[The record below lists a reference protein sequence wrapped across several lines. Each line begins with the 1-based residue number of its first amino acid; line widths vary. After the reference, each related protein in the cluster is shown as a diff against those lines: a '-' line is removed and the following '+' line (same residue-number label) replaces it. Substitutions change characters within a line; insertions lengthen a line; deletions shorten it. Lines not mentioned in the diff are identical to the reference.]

1 MKTRSVIFAGI
12 VGVTLIF
19 IIGTIL
25 NTGETTH
32 ENKIRVAYF
41 SNVNHAVPIIGIE
54 KRIFQNQIGNDTVI
68 EPKLFDAGPQVIESL
83 FAGSIDIAYVGPGPA
98 INGFLK
104 SEDHNI
110 KILSGAASGGAS
122 FIVHPNSK
130 INSIADFEGKRI
142 AAPQI
147 GNTQDIS
154 LRSYLSENGLK
165 PGEKGGS
172 VIILNI
178 SNSDIYT
185 LFAKGDIDA
194 AWVPEPT
201 ATILVQQLDGKRL
214 FNEEELWPEHRFASV
229 LLIAREEYVQQNPDL
244 INKWLRAN
252 QQTVNWINSNPEQTR
267 NIFIEF
273 IKKETG
279 KTLPIDLIDE
289 SLSNLEITSD
299 PIVSSIHTF
308 AKRADSLGYLG
319 RHGYSLD
326 GIFFDINSNS
336 QLQEVLVNHD
346 KT

>member
-1 MKTRSVIFAGI
+1 MKIWSAIFAGI

-19 IIGTIL
+19 VVVIL
-25 NTGETTH
+25 VNSDETRH

-41 SNVNHAVPIIGIE
+41 PNINHAVPIIGME
-54 KRIFQNQIGNDTVI
+54 KGIFQDQIGNNTVI
-68 EPKLFDAGPQVIESL
+68 EPMLFDAGPQVIESI

-104 SEDHNI
+104 SENHNV

-130 INSIADFEGKRI
+130 INSVADFGGKRI

-165 PGEKGGS
+165 PAEKGGS
-172 VIILNI
+172 VIVLNI
-178 SNSDIYT
+178 PNPDIYT
-185 LFAKGDIDA
+185 LFAKGDIDG

-201 ATILVQQLDGKRL
+201 ATILVQQLNGTRL
-214 FNEEELWPEHRFASV
+214 FNEEDLWPENKFASV
-229 LLIAREEYVQQNPDL
+229 LLIAREDYVRQNPEV
-244 INKWLRAN
+244 INKWLEAHK
-252 QQTVNWINSNPEQTR
+252 QTVDWINSNPEQTR
-267 NIFIEF
+267 IIFIQF
-273 IKKETG
+273 MKKETG
-279 KTLPIDLIDE
+279 KSLSDKLVDE

-336 QLQEVLVNHD
+336 QLEEVLVND

>member
-1 MKTRSVIFAGI
+1 MKIWSVIFAGI
-12 VGVTLIF
+12 VGTTLIF
-19 IIGTIL
+19 VVGIIV
-25 NTGETTH
+25 NSDETTH

-41 SNVNHAVPIIGIE
+41 PNISHAVPIIGME
-54 KRIFQNQIGNDTVI
+54 KGTFQDQIGNNTVI
-68 EPKLFDAGPQVIESL
+68 ESMLFDAGPQVIESI

-104 SEDHNI
+104 SENHNV

-130 INSIADFEGKRI
+130 INSVADFGGKRI

-154 LRSYLSENGLK
+154 LRNYLSENGLK
-165 PGEKGGS
+165 PAEKGGS
-172 VIILNI
+172 VIVLNI
-178 SNSDIYT
+178 PNPDIYT

-201 ATILVQQLDGKRL
+201 ATILVQQLNGTRL
-214 FNEEELWPEHRFASV
+214 FNEEELWPDNRFASV
-229 LLIAREEYVQQNPDL
+229 LLIAREEYVNQNPDV
-244 INKWLRAN
+244 INKWLEAH

-267 NIFIEF
+267 VIFIQF
-273 IKKETG
+273 MKKETG
-279 KTLPIDLIDE
+279 KTLSDKLVDE

-336 QLQEVLVNHD
+336 QLEEVLVND

>member
-1 MKTRSVIFAGI
+1 MKTRSAIFAGI
-12 VGVTLIF
+12 AGTALILLVGIMTHSEE
-19 IIGTIL
+19 
-25 NTGETTH
+25 NTH

-41 SNVNHAVPIIGIE
+41 PNINHAVPIIGME
-54 KRIFQNQIGNDTVI
+54 KGIFQNQIGNNTVI
-68 EPKLFDAGPQVIESL
+68 EPVLFDAGPQVIESL

-104 SEDHNI
+104 SEDHNV

-122 FIVHPNSK
+122 FVVNPNSK
-130 INSIADFEGKRI
+130 INSVADFAGKRI

-165 PGEKGGS
+165 PAEKGGT
-172 VIILNI
+172 VTVLNL

-214 FNEEELWPEHRFASV
+214 FNEEELWPNHRFASV
-229 LLIAREEYVQQNPDL
+229 LLIAREEYVNQHPDL
-244 INKWLRAN
+244 ISKWLDAHK
-252 QQTVNWINSNPEQTR
+252 QTVDWINSNPEQTGK
-267 NIFIEF
+267 IFIDF
-273 IKKETG
+273 MKKETG
-279 KTLPIDLIDE
+279 KSLPDGLISE
-289 SLSNLEITSD
+289 SLSNLQITSD

-336 QLQEVLVNHD
+336 QLQEVLAND

>member
-1 MKTRSVIFAGI
+1 MKIWSIIFAGI
-12 VGVTLIF
+12 VSITSLLIVG
-19 IIGTIL
+19 IIV
-25 NTGETTH
+25 NSDETTH

-41 SNVNHAVPIIGIE
+41 PNINHAVPIIGME
-54 KRIFQNQIGNDTVI
+54 KGTFENQIGNNTVI
-68 EPKLFDAGPQVIESL
+68 EPILFDAGPQVIESI

-104 SEDHNI
+104 SEDHNV

-130 INSIADFEGKRI
+130 IESVADFEGKRI

-154 LRSYLSENGLK
+154 LRNYLSENGLK
-165 PGEKGGS
+165 PAEKGGS
-172 VIILNI
+172 VIVLNI
-178 SNSDIYT
+178 SNPDIYT

-214 FNEEELWPEHRFASV
+214 FNEEELWPDNRFASV
-229 LLIAREEYVQQNPDL
+229 LLIAREEYVKQNPDV
-244 INKWLRAN
+244 INKWLEAHR
-252 QQTVNWINSNPEQTR
+252 QTVNWINSNPEQTR
-267 NIFIEF
+267 IIFIQF
-273 IKKETG
+273 MKKETG
-279 KTLPIDLIDE
+279 KSLPDKLVDE

-299 PIVSSIHTF
+299 PIVSSIHIF

-319 RHGYSLD
+319 RHGYNLD

-336 QLQEVLVNHD
+336 QLQEVLVND

>member
-1 MKTRSVIFAGI
+1 MKTRSAIFAGI
-12 VGVTLIF
+12 TGITLIF
-19 IIGTIL
+19 VVGIL
-25 NTGETTH
+25 VNSDETTH

-41 SNVNHAVPIIGIE
+41 PNINHAVPIIGME
-54 KRIFQNQIGNDTVI
+54 KGIFQNQLGNNTVI
-68 EPKLFDAGPQVIESL
+68 ESMLFDAGPQVIESI

-104 SEDHNI
+104 SENHNV

-122 FIVHPNSK
+122 FIVHPDSK
-130 INSIADFEGKRI
+130 INSVADFGGKRI

-154 LRSYLSENGLK
+154 LRTYLSENGLK
-165 PGEKGGS
+165 PAEKGGS
-172 VIILNI
+172 VIVLNI
-178 SNSDIYT
+178 SNPDIYT

-214 FNEEELWPEHRFASV
+214 FNEEELWPDNRFASV
-229 LLIAREEYVQQNPDL
+229 LLIAREEYVKQNPDV
-244 INKWLRAN
+244 INKWLEAHR
-252 QQTVNWINSNPEQTR
+252 QTVNWINSNPEQTR
-267 NIFIEF
+267 IIFIQF
-273 IKKETG
+273 MKKETG
-279 KTLPIDLIDE
+279 KSLPDKLVDE

-299 PIVSSIHTF
+299 PIVSSIHIF

-319 RHGYSLD
+319 RHGYNLD

-336 QLQEVLVNHD
+336 QLQEVLVND

>member
-1 MKTRSVIFAGI
+1 MKIWSVIFAGI
-12 VGVTLIF
+12 VGATSLLIV
-19 IIGTIL
+19 GIL
-25 NTGETTH
+25 VNSDETTH

-41 SNVNHAVPIIGIE
+41 PNITHAVPIIGIE
-54 KRIFQNQIGNDTVI
+54 KGTFANQIGNNTVI
-68 EPKLFDAGPQVIESL
+68 EPILFDAGPQVIESI
-83 FAGSIDIAYVGPGPA
+83 FAGSVDIAYVGPGPA

-104 SEDHNI
+104 SEDHNV
-110 KILSGAASGGAS
+110 KILSGAASGGVS
-122 FIVHPNSK
+122 FIVHPNSE
-130 INSIADFEGKRI
+130 IDSVADFGGKRI

-154 LRSYLSENGLK
+154 LRNYLSENGLK
-165 PGEKGGS
+165 PAEKGGS
-172 VIILNI
+172 VIVLNI
-178 SNSDIYT
+178 PNPDIYT

-214 FNEEELWPEHRFASV
+214 FNEEELWPDNKFASV
-229 LLIAREEYVQQNPDL
+229 LLIAREEYVKQNPEV
-244 INKWLRAN
+244 INKWLEAHK
-252 QQTVNWINSNPEQTR
+252 QTVDWINSNPEQTR
-267 NIFIEF
+267 ILFIQF
-273 IKKETG
+273 MKKETG
-279 KTLPIDLIDE
+279 KSLSDKLIDE

-299 PIVSSIHTF
+299 PVVSSIHTF

-336 QLQEVLVNHD
+336 QLQEVLVND

>member
-1 MKTRSVIFAGI
+1 MKISSVIFAGI
-12 VGVTLIF
+12 VGATLLLIVG
-19 IIGTIL
+19 IIV
-25 NTGETTH
+25 NSDETTH

-41 SNVNHAVPIIGIE
+41 PNINHAVPIIGME
-54 KRIFQNQIGNDTVI
+54 KGTFENQIGNNTVI
-68 EPKLFDAGPQVIESL
+68 EPLLFDSGPQVIESI
-83 FAGSIDIAYVGPGPA
+83 FAGSVDIAYVGPGPA

-104 SEDHNI
+104 SEDHNV

-130 INSIADFEGKRI
+130 IESVADFEGKRI

-154 LRSYLSENGLK
+154 LRTYLSENGLK
-165 PGEKGGS
+165 PAEKGGS
-172 VIILNI
+172 VIVLNI
-178 SNSDIYT
+178 SNPDIYT

-214 FNEEELWPEHRFASV
+214 FNEEELWPDNRFASV
-229 LLIAREEYVQQNPDL
+229 LLIAREEYVKQNPEI
-244 INKWLRAN
+244 INKWLEAHK
-252 QQTVNWINSNPEQTR
+252 QTVDWINSNPEQTR
-267 NIFIEF
+267 IIFNQF
-273 IKKETG
+273 MKKETG
-279 KTLPIDLIDE
+279 KSLPDKLVDE

-299 PIVSSIHTF
+299 PIVSSVHTF

-319 RHGYSLD
+319 RHGYNLD

-336 QLQEVLVNHD
+336 QLQEVLVND

>member
-1 MKTRSVIFAGI
+1 MKTRSAILAGI
-12 VGVTLIF
+12 VGATLI
-19 IIGTIL
+19 IIVGTMV
-25 NTGETTH
+25 NSGETTH

-41 SNVNHAVPIIGIE
+41 PNINHAVPIVGME
-54 KRIFQNQIGNDTVI
+54 KGIFQNQIGNNTVI
-68 EPKLFDAGPQVIESL
+68 ESILFDAGPQVIESL

-104 SEDHNI
+104 SENHNV

-122 FIVHPNSK
+122 FIVNPNSE
-130 INSIADFEGKRI
+130 INSVADFTGKKI

-147 GNTQDIS
+147 GNSQDIS

-165 PGEKGGS
+165 PAEKGGS
-172 VIILNI
+172 VVVLNL

-214 FNEEELWPEHRFASV
+214 FNEEELWPDNRFASV
-229 LLIAREEYVQQNPDL
+229 LLIAREDYVKQNPEV
-244 INKWLRAN
+244 INKWLDAHK
-252 QQTVNWINSNPEQTR
+252 QTVDWINSNPEQTKQ
-267 NIFIEF
+267 IFIDF
-273 IKKETG
+273 MKKKTG
-279 KTLPIDLIDE
+279 KSLSDGLVSE
-289 SLSNLEITSD
+289 ALSNLEITSD

-336 QLQEVLVNHD
+336 QLQEVLVND

>member
-1 MKTRSVIFAGI
+1 MKIWSIIFAGI
-12 VGVTLIF
+12 VGITSLLIVG
-19 IIGTIL
+19 IIV
-25 NTGETTH
+25 NSDETTH

-41 SNVNHAVPIIGIE
+41 PNINHAVPIIGME
-54 KRIFQNQIGNDTVI
+54 KGTFENQIGNNTVI
-68 EPKLFDAGPQVIESL
+68 EPILFDAGPQVIESI

-104 SEDHNI
+104 SEDHNV

-130 INSIADFEGKRI
+130 IESVADFEGKRI

-154 LRSYLSENGLK
+154 LRTYLSENGLK
-165 PGEKGGS
+165 PAEKGGS
-172 VIILNI
+172 VIVLNI
-178 SNSDIYT
+178 SNPDIYT

-214 FNEEELWPEHRFASV
+214 FNEEELWPDNRFASV
-229 LLIAREEYVQQNPDL
+229 LLIAREEYVKQNPDV
-244 INKWLRAN
+244 INKWLEAHR
-252 QQTVNWINSNPEQTR
+252 QTVNWINSNPEQTR
-267 NIFIEF
+267 IIFIQF
-273 IKKETG
+273 MKKETG
-279 KTLPIDLIDE
+279 KSLPDKLVDE

-299 PIVSSIHTF
+299 PIVSSVHTF

-319 RHGYSLD
+319 RHGYNLD

-336 QLQEVLVNHD
+336 QLQEVLVND

>member
-1 MKTRSVIFAGI
+1 MKIWSVIFAGI
-12 VGVTLIF
+12 VGTTLIF
-19 IIGTIL
+19 VVGIIV
-25 NTGETTH
+25 NSDETTH

-41 SNVNHAVPIIGIE
+41 PNISHAVPIIGME
-54 KRIFQNQIGNDTVI
+54 KGTFQDQIGNNTVI
-68 EPKLFDAGPQVIESL
+68 ESMLFDAGPQVIESI
-83 FAGSIDIAYVGPGPA
+83 FAGSLDIAYVGPGPA

-104 SEDHNI
+104 SENHNV

-122 FIVHPNSK
+122 FIVHPDSK
-130 INSIADFEGKRI
+130 INSVADFGGKRI

-154 LRSYLSENGLK
+154 LRNYLSENGLK
-165 PGEKGGS
+165 PAEKGGS
-172 VIILNI
+172 VIVLNI
-178 SNSDIYT
+178 PNPDIYT

-201 ATILVQQLDGKRL
+201 ATILVQQLNGTRL
-214 FNEEELWPEHRFASV
+214 FNEEELWPDNRFASV
-229 LLIAREEYVQQNPDL
+229 LLIAREEYVNQNPDV
-244 INKWLRAN
+244 INKWLEAH

-267 NIFIEF
+267 VIFIQF
-273 IKKETG
+273 MKKETG
-279 KTLPIDLIDE
+279 KSLSGTLIDE

-336 QLQEVLVNHD
+336 QLEEVLVND

>member
-1 MKTRSVIFAGI
+1 MKTRSAIFVGI
-12 VGVTLIF
+12 VGVTLILITG
-19 IIGTIL
+19 IIVNST
-25 NTGETTH
+25 ETTH

-41 SNVNHAVPIIGIE
+41 PNINHAVPVIGIE
-54 KRIFQNQIGNDTVI
+54 KGIFQDQIGNNTVI
-68 EPKLFDAGPQVIESL
+68 EPILFDAGPQVIESL

-104 SEDHNI
+104 SEDHNV
-110 KILSGAASGGAS
+110 KILSGAASGGVS

-130 INSIADFEGKRI
+130 IDSVADFEGKRI

-165 PGEKGGS
+165 PAEKGGS
-172 VIILNI
+172 VVVLNLD
-178 SNSDIYT
+178 SSDIYT

-201 ATILVQQLDGKRL
+201 ATILVQQLNGKRL
-214 FNEEELWPEHRFASV
+214 FNEEDLWPENKFASV
-229 LLIAREEYVQQNPDL
+229 LLIAREEYVNQNPDL
-244 INKWLRAN
+244 INKWLEAH

-267 NIFIEF
+267 ITFIQF
-273 IKKETG
+273 MKKETG
-279 KTLPIDLIDE
+279 KSLPDGLIDE
-289 SLSNLEITSD
+289 ALSNLEITSD

-336 QLQEVLVNHD
+336 QLQEVLVND

>member
-1 MKTRSVIFAGI
+1 MKIWSIIFAGI
-12 VGVTLIF
+12 VSITSLLIVG
-19 IIGTIL
+19 IIV
-25 NTGETTH
+25 NSDETTH

-41 SNVNHAVPIIGIE
+41 PNINHAVPIIGME
-54 KRIFQNQIGNDTVI
+54 KGTFQNQLGNNTVI
-68 EPKLFDAGPQVIESL
+68 EPILFDAGPQVIESI

-104 SEDHNI
+104 SEDHNV

-130 INSIADFEGKRI
+130 IESVADFEGKRI

-154 LRSYLSENGLK
+154 LRNYLSENGLK
-165 PGEKGGS
+165 PAEKGGS
-172 VIILNI
+172 VIVLNI
-178 SNSDIYT
+178 SNPDIYT

-214 FNEEELWPEHRFASV
+214 FNEEELWPDNRFASV
-229 LLIAREEYVQQNPDL
+229 LLIAREEYVKQNPDV
-244 INKWLRAN
+244 INKWLEAHR
-252 QQTVNWINSNPEQTR
+252 QTVNWINSNPEQTR
-267 NIFIEF
+267 IIFIQF
-273 IKKETG
+273 MKKETG
-279 KTLPIDLIDE
+279 KSLPDKLVDE

-299 PIVSSIHTF
+299 PIVSSIHIF

-319 RHGYSLD
+319 RHGYNLD

-336 QLQEVLVNHD
+336 QLQEVLVND

>member
-1 MKTRSVIFAGI
+1 MKISSVIFAGI
-12 VGVTLIF
+12 VGATSLLIVG
-19 IIGTIL
+19 IIV
-25 NTGETTH
+25 NSDETTH

-41 SNVNHAVPIIGIE
+41 PNINHAVPIIGME
-54 KRIFQNQIGNDTVI
+54 KGTFENQIGNNTVI
-68 EPKLFDAGPQVIESL
+68 EPILFDAGPQVIESI

-104 SEDHNI
+104 SEDHNV

-130 INSIADFEGKRI
+130 IESVADFEGKRI

-154 LRSYLSENGLK
+154 LRTYLSENGLK
-165 PGEKGGS
+165 PAEKGGS
-172 VIILNI
+172 VIVLNI
-178 SNSDIYT
+178 SNPDIYT

-214 FNEEELWPEHRFASV
+214 FNEEELWPDNRFASV
-229 LLIAREEYVQQNPDL
+229 LLIAREEYVKQNPEI
-244 INKWLRAN
+244 INKWLEAHK
-252 QQTVNWINSNPEQTR
+252 QTVDWINSNPEQTR
-267 NIFIEF
+267 IIFIQF
-273 IKKETG
+273 MKKETG
-279 KTLPIDLIDE
+279 KSLPDKLVDE

-299 PIVSSIHTF
+299 PIVSSVHTF

-319 RHGYSLD
+319 RHGYNLD

-336 QLQEVLVNHD
+336 QLQEVLVND

>member
-1 MKTRSVIFAGI
+1 MKIWSAIFVGI
-12 VGVTLIF
+12 VGTTLIF
-19 IIGTIL
+19 VIGIL
-25 NTGETTH
+25 VNSDENTH

-41 SNVNHAVPIIGIE
+41 PNINHAVPIIGME
-54 KRIFQNQIGNDTVI
+54 KGTFQDQIGNNTVI
-68 EPKLFDAGPQVIESL
+68 ESMLFDAGPQVIESI

-104 SEDHNI
+104 SENHNV

-130 INSIADFEGKRI
+130 INSVADFGGKRI

-154 LRSYLSENGLK
+154 LRNYLSENGLK
-165 PGEKGGS
+165 PAEKGGS
-172 VIILNI
+172 VIVLNI
-178 SNSDIYT
+178 PNPDIYT

-214 FNEEELWPEHRFASV
+214 FNEEELWPDNRFASV
-229 LLIAREEYVQQNPDL
+229 LLIAREEYVNQNPDV
-244 INKWLRAN
+244 INKWLEAH

-267 NIFIEF
+267 VIFIQF
-273 IKKETG
+273 MKKETG
-279 KTLPIDLIDE
+279 KSLSDKLVDE

-336 QLQEVLVNHD
+336 QLEEVLVHD

>member
-1 MKTRSVIFAGI
+1 MKTRSVIFVGI
-12 VGVTLIF
+12 IGITLILVVGVMV
-19 IIGTIL
+19 
-25 NTGETTH
+25 NSGEITH

-41 SNVNHAVPIIGIE
+41 PNINHAVPIIGME
-54 KRIFQNQIGNDTVI
+54 KGIFENQIGNNTVI
-68 EPKLFDAGPQVIESL
+68 EPILFDSGPQVIESI

-104 SEDHNI
+104 SEHHNI
-110 KILSGAASGGAS
+110 KILSGAASGGVS
-122 FIVHPNSK
+122 FIVHPDSK
-130 INSIADFEGKRI
+130 INSVADFEGKRI

-165 PGEKGGS
+165 PAEKGGS
-172 VIILNI
+172 VVVLNLD
-178 SNSDIYT
+178 SSDIYT

-214 FNEEELWPEHRFASV
+214 FKEEELWPENKFASV
-229 LLIAREEYVQQNPDL
+229 LLIAREEYVNQNSDL
-244 INKWLRAN
+244 INKWLEAH

-267 NIFIEF
+267 TTFIQF
-273 IKKETG
+273 MKKETG
-279 KTLPIDLIDE
+279 KSLPDGLIDE
-289 SLSNLEITSD
+289 ALSNLEITSD
-299 PIVSSIHTF
+299 PIASSIHTF
-308 AKRADSLGYLG
+308 AKRADSIGYLG

-336 QLQEVLVNHD
+336 QLQEVLVND

>member
-1 MKTRSVIFAGI
+1 MKISSVIFAGI
-12 VGVTLIF
+12 VGATSLLIVG
-19 IIGTIL
+19 IIV
-25 NTGETTH
+25 NSDETTH

-41 SNVNHAVPIIGIE
+41 LNINHAVPIIGME
-54 KRIFQNQIGNDTVI
+54 KGTFENQIGNNTVI
-68 EPKLFDAGPQVIESL
+68 EPILFDAGPQVIESI

-104 SEDHNI
+104 SEDHNV

-130 INSIADFEGKRI
+130 IESVADFEGKRI

-154 LRSYLSENGLK
+154 LRTYLSENGLK
-165 PGEKGGS
+165 PAEKGGS
-172 VIILNI
+172 VIVLNI
-178 SNSDIYT
+178 SNPDIYT

-214 FNEEELWPEHRFASV
+214 FNEEELWPDNRFASV
-229 LLIAREEYVQQNPDL
+229 LLIAREEYVKQNPEI
-244 INKWLRAN
+244 INKWLEAHK
-252 QQTVNWINSNPEQTR
+252 QTVDWINSNPEQTR
-267 NIFIEF
+267 IIFNQF
-273 IKKETG
+273 MKKETG
-279 KTLPIDLIDE
+279 KSLPDKLIDE

-299 PIVSSIHTF
+299 PIVSSIHIF

-336 QLQEVLVNHD
+336 QLEEVLVHD

>member
-1 MKTRSVIFAGI
+1 MKIWSAIFVGI

-19 IIGTIL
+19 VVGIL
-25 NTGETTH
+25 VNSDETTH

-41 SNVNHAVPIIGIE
+41 PNISHAVPIIGME
-54 KRIFQNQIGNDTVI
+54 KGTFQDQIGNNTVI
-68 EPKLFDAGPQVIESL
+68 ESMLFDAGPQVIESI

-104 SEDHNI
+104 SENHNV

-122 FIVHPNSK
+122 FIAHPNSK
-130 INSIADFEGKRI
+130 INSVADFGGKRI

-154 LRSYLSENGLK
+154 LRNYLSENGLK
-165 PGEKGGS
+165 PAEKGGS
-172 VIILNI
+172 VIVLNI
-178 SNSDIYT
+178 PNPDIYT

-201 ATILVQQLDGKRL
+201 ATILVQQLNGTRL
-214 FNEEELWPEHRFASV
+214 FNEEELWPDNRFASV
-229 LLIAREEYVQQNPDL
+229 LLIAREEYVNQNPEV
-244 INKWLRAN
+244 INKWLEAH

-267 NIFIEF
+267 VIFLQF
-273 IKKETG
+273 MKKETG
-279 KTLPIDLIDE
+279 KTLSDKLVDE

-336 QLQEVLVNHD
+336 QLEEVLVHD

>member
-1 MKTRSVIFAGI
+1 MKISSVIFAGI
-12 VGVTLIF
+12 VGATSLLIVG
-19 IIGTIL
+19 IIV
-25 NTGETTH
+25 NSDETTH

-41 SNVNHAVPIIGIE
+41 PNINHAVPIIGME
-54 KRIFQNQIGNDTVI
+54 KGTFQNQLGNNTVI
-68 EPKLFDAGPQVIESL
+68 EPILFDAGPQVIESI

-104 SEDHNI
+104 SEDHNV

-130 INSIADFEGKRI
+130 INSVADFAGKRI

-165 PGEKGGS
+165 PSEKGGS
-172 VIILNI
+172 VIVLNI
-178 SNSDIYT
+178 SNPDIYT

-214 FNEEELWPEHRFASV
+214 FNEEDLWPENRFASV
-229 LLIAREEYVQQNPDL
+229 LLIAREEYVKQNPEV
-244 INKWLRAN
+244 INKWLEAHK
-252 QQTVNWINSNPEQTR
+252 QTVNWINSNPEQTR
-267 NIFIEF
+267 TIFIDF
-273 IKKETG
+273 MKKETG
-279 KTLPIDLIDE
+279 KSLPDSLIDE
-289 SLSNLEITSD
+289 SLSNLKITSD

-326 GIFFDINSNS
+326 RIFFDINSNS
-336 QLQEVLVNHD
+336 QLQEVLVND

>member
-1 MKTRSVIFAGI
+1 MKTRSAIFAGI
-12 VGVTLIF
+12 IGVTLISIAV
-19 IIGTIL
+19 IIESSD
-25 NTGETTH
+25 ETTD
-32 ENKIRVAYF
+32 EKKIRVEYF
-41 SNVNHAVPIIGIE
+41 PNINHAVPIIGME
-54 KRIFQNQIGNDTVI
+54 KGIFENQIGTNTVI
-68 EPKLFDAGPQVIESL
+68 EPILFDAGPQVIESL

-104 SEDHNI
+104 SEDHNV

-130 INSIADFEGKRI
+130 INSVADFAGKRI

-165 PGEKGGS
+165 PSEKGGS
-172 VIILNI
+172 VIVLNI
-178 SNSDIYT
+178 SNPDIYT

-201 ATILVQQLDGKRL
+201 ATILVQELGGKRL
-214 FNEEELWPEHRFASV
+214 FNEEDLWPENRFASV
-229 LLIAREEYVQQNPDL
+229 LLIAREEYVKQNPEV
-244 INKWLRAN
+244 INKWLEAHK
-252 QQTVNWINSNPEQTR
+252 
-267 NIFIEF
+267 
-273 IKKETG
+273 KKETG
-279 KTLPIDLIDE
+279 KSLPDSLIDE
-289 SLSNLEITSD
+289 SLSNLKITSD

-326 GIFFDINSNS
+326 RIFFDINSNS
-336 QLQEVLVNHD
+336 QLQEVLVND

>member
-1 MKTRSVIFAGI
+1 MKIWSIIFAGI
-12 VGVTLIF
+12 VGITSLLIVG
-19 IIGTIL
+19 IIV
-25 NTGETTH
+25 NSDETTH

-41 SNVNHAVPIIGIE
+41 PNINHAVPIIGME
-54 KRIFQNQIGNDTVI
+54 KGTFENQIGNNTVI
-68 EPKLFDAGPQVIESL
+68 EPILFDAGPQVIESI

-104 SEDHNI
+104 SEDHNV

-130 INSIADFEGKRI
+130 IESVADFEGKRI

-154 LRSYLSENGLK
+154 LRTYLSENGLK
-165 PGEKGGS
+165 PAEKGGS
-172 VIILNI
+172 VIVLNI
-178 SNSDIYT
+178 SNPDIYT

-214 FNEEELWPEHRFASV
+214 FNEEELWPDNRFASV
-229 LLIAREEYVQQNPDL
+229 LLIAREEYVKQNPEI
-244 INKWLRAN
+244 INKWLEAHK
-252 QQTVNWINSNPEQTR
+252 QTVDWINSNPEQTR
-267 NIFIEF
+267 IIFIQF
-273 IKKETG
+273 MKKETG
-279 KTLPIDLIDE
+279 KSLPDKLVDE

-299 PIVSSIHTF
+299 PIVSSVHTF

-319 RHGYSLD
+319 RHGYNLD

-336 QLQEVLVNHD
+336 QLQEVLVND

>member
-1 MKTRSVIFAGI
+1 MKMLSVVFVGI
-12 VGVTLIF
+12 VGATLIF
-19 IIGTIL
+19 IVGIL
-25 NTGETTH
+25 ANSDETTH

-41 SNVNHAVPIIGIE
+41 PNINHAVPIIGME
-54 KRIFQNQIGNDTVI
+54 KGTFQSQIGNNTVI
-68 EPKLFDAGPQVIESL
+68 EPMLFDAGPQVIESI

-104 SEDHNI
+104 SENHNI

-130 INSIADFEGKRI
+130 INSVADFEGKRI

-165 PGEKGGS
+165 PAEKGGS
-172 VIILNI
+172 VIVLNI
-178 SNSDIYT
+178 PNPDIYT

-214 FNEEELWPEHRFASV
+214 FNEEELWPGHKFASV
-229 LLIAREEYVQQNPDL
+229 LLIAREEYVNQNPEV
-244 INKWLRAN
+244 INKWLEAH

-267 NIFIEF
+267 MIFIQF
-273 IKKETG
+273 MKKETG
-279 KTLPIDLIDE
+279 KSLSDGLVDE
-289 SLSNLEITSD
+289 ALSNLEITSD

-336 QLQEVLVNHD
+336 KSQEVLVND

>member
-1 MKTRSVIFAGI
+1 MKIWSAIFVGI
-12 VGVTLIF
+12 VGVTSLLIVE
-19 IIGTIL
+19 IMV
-25 NTGETTH
+25 NSDETTH

-41 SNVNHAVPIIGIE
+41 PNITHAVPIIGME
-54 KRIFQNQIGNDTVI
+54 KGTFQSQIGNNTVI
-68 EPKLFDAGPQVIESL
+68 EPMLFDAGPQVIESI

-104 SEDHNI
+104 SENHNV

-130 INSIADFEGKRI
+130 IASVADFEGKRI

-154 LRSYLSENGLK
+154 LRNYLSENGLK
-165 PGEKGGS
+165 PAEKGGS
-172 VIILNI
+172 VIVLNI
-178 SNSDIYT
+178 PNPDIYT

-214 FNEEELWPEHRFASV
+214 FNEEELWPDNRFASV
-229 LLIAREEYVQQNPDL
+229 LLIAREEYVNQNPDV
-244 INKWLRAN
+244 INKWLEAH

-267 NIFIEF
+267 VIFIQF
-273 IKKETG
+273 MKKETG
-279 KTLPIDLIDE
+279 KSLSGTLIDE

-319 RHGYSLD
+319 RHGYNLD
-326 GIFFDINSNS
+326 GIFLDINSNS
-336 QLQEVLVNHD
+336 QLQEVLVND

>member
-1 MKTRSVIFAGI
+1 MKIWSVIFAGI

-19 IIGTIL
+19 VIGIL
-25 NTGETTH
+25 VNSDETTH

-41 SNVNHAVPIIGIE
+41 PNINHAIPIIGME
-54 KRIFQNQIGNDTVI
+54 KGIFQDQIGNNTVI
-68 EPKLFDAGPQVIESL
+68 ESMLFDAGPQVIESI

-104 SEDHNI
+104 SENHNV

-130 INSIADFEGKRI
+130 INSVADFGGKRI

-154 LRSYLSENGLK
+154 LRNYLSENGLK
-165 PGEKGGS
+165 PAEKGGS
-172 VIILNI
+172 VIVLNI
-178 SNSDIYT
+178 PNPDIYT

-201 ATILVQQLDGKRL
+201 ATILVQQLNGTRL
-214 FNEEELWPEHRFASV
+214 FNEEELWPDNRFASV
-229 LLIAREEYVQQNPDL
+229 LLIAREEYVNQNPDV
-244 INKWLRAN
+244 INKWLEAH

-267 NIFIEF
+267 VIFIQF
-273 IKKETG
+273 MKKETG
-279 KTLPIDLIDE
+279 KSLPDKLVDE

-336 QLQEVLVNHD
+336 QLEEVLVND